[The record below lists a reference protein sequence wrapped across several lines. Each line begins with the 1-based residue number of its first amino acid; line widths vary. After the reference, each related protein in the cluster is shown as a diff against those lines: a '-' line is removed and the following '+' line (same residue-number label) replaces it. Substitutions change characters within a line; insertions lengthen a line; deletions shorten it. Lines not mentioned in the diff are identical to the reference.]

1 MSDSIKSAKL
11 KLTQNYECKTQ
22 IRNHSFSIDEPLED
36 GGKNLGP
43 TPGEMLCASLAGC
56 TAITLKMYIER
67 KQWLVDSIEVEVYLK
82 QKNIFER
89 RILVK
94 GDLQPKQR
102 ERIMN
107 IANACP
113 VHKLLEPGNTVET
126 KILEN

>member
-11 KLTQNYECKTQ
+11 KLTKNYECKTQ
-22 IRNHSFSIDEPLED
+22 IRDHRFSIDEPLED

-82 QKNIFER
+82 KKNIFER
-89 RILVK
+89 RVLVK
-94 GDLQPKQR
+94 GDLKPKQR

-113 VHKLLEPGNTVET
+113 VHKLLEPGNTVQT